1 LCFISTFSGI
11 FHFVTLEYFRYRDE
25 SSDDDEDGE
34 ERGDFVAGGIY
45 APPAQSISAAAA
57 NLTLSI
63 TKAAGIK
70 RLTTSTLTEE
80 ANQDANNAEK
90 ADVNKKSSE

>member
-1 LCFISTFSGI
+1 MLFFSGI

-25 SSDDDEDGE
+25 SSDEESDGE

-57 NLTLSI
+57 NLTLSVS
-63 TKAAGIK
+63 KAAGIK
-70 RLTTSTLTEE
+70 RNVLNSTEE
-80 ANQDANNAEK
+80 N
-90 ADVNKKSSE
+90 VNLTN

>member
-1 LCFISTFSGI
+1 MCLLFLSGI

-25 SSDDDEDGE
+25 SSEDDDDGE

-70 RLTTSTLTEE
+70 
-80 ANQDANNAEK
+80 K
-90 ADVNKKSSE
+90 F